1 MTNKSAMPDRSHT
14 KPRPE
19 CRRGTHIEA
28 RRGEERERWA
38 PLPSSILPPDDVRLR
53 HRDRSSQARP
63 GNAGASTI
71 QPAGKLVRHSQAT
84 LTCPISVGHRKSL
97 AATMD
102 FPPTLEFFFFSN

>member
-28 RRGEERERWA
+28 RRGERERWA

-53 HRDRSSQARP
+53 HRDRSRPGQARQ
-63 GNAGASTI
+63 GNAGQVPFNLQVS
-71 QPAGKLVRHSQAT
+71 
-84 LTCPISVGHRKSL
+84 
-97 AATMD
+97 
-102 FPPTLEFFFFSN
+102 